1 MFKVKDLMVSR
12 LNADNKLGHG
22 VAHQLQMDLLRAHL
36 RLSAADLLDP
46 NVGDKHHRV
55 NTVSTIWVNYRQ
67 EILLLAVS
75 TVFLVH
81 YGLSKKRYPP

>member
-1 MFKVKDLMVSR
+1 VSR

-46 NVGDKHHRV
+46 NIGDKHHRV
-55 NTVSTIWVNYRQ
+55 NAASTMWTNYSQ
-67 EILLLAVS
+67 GILLLAVS
-75 TVFLVH
+75 MVFLVH
-81 YGLSKKRYPP
+81 YVSSKKPYPL